1 MTSRERREIRG
12 YVGSGIVFLFVILL
26 LLFLSQFEVPE
37 SNNDAFKLIVGALV
51 SVIAASVFVFIGKDD
66 QQIIDLQ
73 KKNDSLEM
81 KVDQLVD
88 QKDQLEKLLK
98 TLPNLA
104 FDPML
109 LDLYLDENMMKE
121 LIEEGLE
128 EPQILSRL
136 LTQEFLKDLE
146 RRLED
151 VEDSAVPQSP
161 KALLA
166 KASRHQ
172 LQNSEEIPYLSN
184 PLLFAFFLKTRAK
197 AEGNPMKLADLSN
210 AIREFEERNSEWIAE
225 ASENPELLKNE
236 VEEDVETQVE
246 DTGQE
251 QFPED
256 LMQELEKEYENL
268 PQQRA
273 DRMREDLELFLEDFS
288 PSTKFDQWTTSMID
302 DFFMNW
308 FVEHAN
314 PTDEDKQSMRE
325 TMLHFLQFMRERKIL
340 VEDLSP
346 KSLL

>member
-1 MTSRERREIRG
+1 MSKKKGKTKKSGMEKRRQDKRHRKMVKRKKLMNHRSPTQITS
-12 YVGSGIVFLFVILL
+12 
-26 LLFLSQFEVPE
+26 PH
-37 SNNDAFKLIVGALV
+37 
-51 SVIAASVFVFIGKDD
+51 
-66 QQIIDLQ
+66 
-73 KKNDSLEM
+73 
-81 KVDQLVD
+81 
-88 QKDQLEKLLK
+88 QLEKLLK

-109 LDLYLDENMMKE
+109 LDLYLDEEMMKE

-136 LTQEFLKDLE
+136 LTPEFLKELE
-146 RRLED
+146 GRLED

-197 AEGNPMKLADLSN
+197 AEGNPMKLADLPN

-236 VEEDVETQVE
+236 VEEDAETQVE
-246 DTGQE
+246 DSGQE

-302 DFFMNW
+302 DFFMKW

-340 VEDLSP
+340 AEDFST

>member
-1 MTSRERREIRG
+1 MEKRRQDKRHRKMVKRKKLMNHRSPTQITS
-12 YVGSGIVFLFVILL
+12 
-26 LLFLSQFEVPE
+26 PH
-37 SNNDAFKLIVGALV
+37 
-51 SVIAASVFVFIGKDD
+51 
-66 QQIIDLQ
+66 
-73 KKNDSLEM
+73 
-81 KVDQLVD
+81 
-88 QKDQLEKLLK
+88 QLEKLLK

-109 LDLYLDENMMKE
+109 LDLYLDEEMMKE

-136 LTQEFLKDLE
+136 LTPEFLKELE
-146 RRLED
+146 GRLED

-197 AEGNPMKLADLSN
+197 AEGNPMKLADLPN

-251 QFPED
+251 PFPED

-302 DFFMNW
+302 DFSLNGLSSMPIQRMRTNK
-308 FVEHAN
+308 ACG
-314 PTDEDKQSMRE
+314 KQCCISSSLCGNVKYLRRI
-325 TMLHFLQFMRERKIL
+325 FLQKVCCNPI
-340 VEDLSP
+340 
-346 KSLL
+346 